1 MKILHS
7 NDILNESTIATIGFF
22 DGVHLGHEY
31 LLRDLRS
38 EARCRGLK
46 TLVVT
51 FSNHPRLL
59 FDPECGLKFLTLTD
73 EKLHLIELSYIDYC
87 LVLPFTLE
95 LAHLTSRDFMQKL
108 HDSFGVKAILVGYD
122 HHFGSDRGSGFGEY
136 AQYGRE
142 IGVELMRCDAFSV
155 QDINVSSTKTRKA
168 LDEGDIELA
177 TTLLGYPYRIH
188 GRVIHGHQVGRTIG
202 FPTANLDIPAE
213 KVLPR
218 CGVYLVRVTTADNI
232 SYDGLL
238 NIGHRPTLDNGKI
251 SVEVYLDNF
260 QGNLYD
266 SQLQLQLLSFIRSEQ
281 KFGSLEALQAQ
292 LELDLQ
298 LLRKLTKKTD
308 QTLL

>member
-7 NDILNESTIATIGFF
+7 TDVLTEQTIATIGFF

-59 FDPECGLKFLTLTD
+59 FDPNCGLKFLTLTD

-95 LAHLTSRDFMQKL
+95 LAHLTSMDFMQKL
-108 HDSFGVKAILVGYD
+108 HDSFGVRTMLVGYD
-122 HHFGSDRGSGFGEY
+122 HHFGSDRQSGFGEY
-136 AQYGRE
+136 VEYGRE
-142 IGVELMRCDAFSV
+142 IGVELVRCDAFSV
-155 QDINVSSTKTRKA
+155 QDINVSSSKTRKA
-168 LDEGDIELA
+168 LEDGDIELA

-188 GRVIHGHQVGRTIG
+188 GRVVHGHQVGRTIG
-202 FPTANLDIPAE
+202 FPTANLDIPE
-213 KVLPR
+213 SKILPK
-218 CGVYLVRVTTADNI
+218 CGVYLVNVSTPDGQQH
-232 SYDGLL
+232 SGLL
-238 NIGHRPTLDNGKI
+238 NIGHRPTLDNGKL
-251 SVEVYLDNF
+251 SVEVYIDNY

-266 SQLQLQLLSFIRSEQ
+266 SELQLQLLAFIRSER
-281 KFGSLEALQAQ
+281 KFESLEALKTQIQ
-292 LELDLQ
+292 SDLQ
-298 LLRKLTKKTD
+298 LLKKLTKKTD
-308 QTLL
+308 

>member
-7 NDILNESTIATIGFF
+7 TDILREPTIATIGFF

-38 EARCRGLK
+38 EAGCRGLK
-46 TLVVT
+46 TLVIT

-59 FDPECGLKFLTLTD
+59 FNPDCGLKFLTLIE
-73 EKLHLIELSYIDYC
+73 EKLHLIGLSYIDYC
-87 LVLPFTLE
+87 LVLPFTFE
-95 LAHLTSRDFMQKL
+95 LAHLTSQDFMRKL
-108 HDSFGVKAILVGYD
+108 RDSFGVKAMLVGYD
-122 HHFGSDRGSGFGEY
+122 HRFGSDMASGFDEY
-136 AQYGRE
+136 VNYGRE
-142 IGVELMRCDAFSV
+142 IGVELLRCDAFRV
-155 QDINVSSTKTRKA
+155 EDINVSSTKARKA
-168 LDEGDIELA
+168 LEVGDIELA

-188 GRVIHGHQVGRTIG
+188 GKVVHGHQVGRTIG

-218 CGVYLVRVTTADNI
+218 CGVYLVKATTEDGLK
-232 SYDGLL
+232 YDGLL

-260 QGNLYD
+260 TGNLYD
-266 SQLQLQLLSFIRSEQ
+266 SQLQLQLLSFIRPEQ
-281 KFGSLEALQAQ
+281 KFDSLDALQSQ

-298 LLRKLTKKTD
+298 LLKRLTKKTD
-308 QTLL
+308 